1 MDWEMTP
8 KKRRLRMKPMKVS
21 CLCFLLFFLFPLGLT
36 AAGDLTEADKLF
48 DQGGLENYQQ
58 AIELY
63 LKVLAENSDD
73 YEANWK
79 CARAYRE
86 YGDEAK
92 TKKVE
97 GWKQICAQYGKT
109 GMSYAQKAI
118 ELEPDKPDGYY
129 YYGLNVGIYSDGVSV
144 LTALA
149 EGLKDKTQSSFEK
162 TYALNKMY
170 NKAGPMLSLG
180 RFWAVLPWPYRD
192 RKKALQYYR
201 EYQTTEH
208 FADNIEAHVYLGELL
223 IEIGGEDNKTEAKGY
238 LEKAAASDDPYYRDQ
253 AKELLSKLK

>member
-1 MDWEMTP
+1 
-8 KKRRLRMKPMKVS
+8 MKPMKVS
-21 CLCFLLFFLFPLGLT
+21 CLCFLLFFLFPLGLR
-36 AAGDLTEADKLF
+36 AAADLTEADKLF

-63 LKVLAENSDD
+63 LKALAENPDD

-118 ELEPDKPDGYY
+118 ELEPEKPDGYY

-201 EYQTTEH
+201 EYQATEH
-208 FADNIEAHVYLGELL
+208 FADNVEAHVYLGELL

-238 LEKAAASDDPYYRDQ
+238 LEKAATADDPYYRDQ

>member
-1 MDWEMTP
+1 
-8 KKRRLRMKPMKVS
+8 MKPITVG
-21 CLCFLLFFLFPLGLT
+21 CFCFLMVFLFPLGLT
-36 AAGDLTEADKLF
+36 AAGDLAEADKLF
-48 DQGGLENYQQ
+48 DQGGLENYKQ
-58 AIELY
+58 AIDLY
-63 LKVLAENSDD
+63 LKALAENPAD

-92 TKKVE
+92 TKKAE
-97 GWKQICAQYGKT
+97 GWKQICAEYGKI

-118 ELEPDKPDGYY
+118 ELEPAKADGYY
-129 YYGLNVGIYSDGVSV
+129 YYGLNVGIYSDGVSI

-162 TYALNKMY
+162 TYELNKMY

-201 EYQTTEH
+201 EYQATEY
-208 FADNIEAHVYLGELL
+208 FADNMEAHVYLGELL
-223 IEIGGEDNKTEAKGY
+223 IELGGEEKNAEAKGY
-238 LEKAAASDDPYYRDQ
+238 LEKAATSDDPYFRDQ
-253 AKELLSKLK
+253 ANELLAKLK